1 MNQPSRSM
9 RKLLDSV
16 ATNNEVAALDMMRA
30 VEQLQDE
37 VLRQRLL
44 NMIHRLNQDDID
56 LRMARDDIQG
66 FGAAI
71 LTIRR
76 QAA

>member
-37 VLRQRLL
+37 LL
-44 NMIHRLNQDDID
+44 NMIHRLNQDAID

-66 FGAAI
+66 GAIKLA
-71 LTIRR
+71 
-76 QAA
+76 

>member
-1 MNQPSRSM
+1 M

-16 ATNNEVAALDMMRA
+16 ATNNEVAALDVMRA
-30 VEQLQDE
+30 AEQLQQDE

-44 NMIHRLNQDDID
+44 NLIHRLNQDAND

-66 FGAAI
+66 GIIKRA
-71 LTIRR
+71 
-76 QAA
+76 

>member
-1 MNQPSRSM
+1 MNRPSRSM

-30 VEQLQDE
+30 VEQIKDE

-44 NMIHRLNQDDID
+44 NMTQPGRY
-56 LRMARDDIQG
+56 
-66 FGAAI
+66 
-71 LTIRR
+71 
-76 QAA
+76 

>member
-1 MNQPSRSM
+1 M

-44 NMIHRLNQDDID
+44 NMIHRLNQDAID

-66 FGAAI
+66 GGIKLA
-71 LTIRR
+71 
-76 QAA
+76 

>member
-1 MNQPSRSM
+1 M

-30 VEQLQDE
+30 AEQLQDE

-44 NMIHRLNQDDID
+44 NMIHRLNQDAMD
-56 LRMARDDIQG
+56 LRAARDDIQG
-66 FGAAI
+66 GAIKLA
-71 LTIRR
+71 
-76 QAA
+76 

>member
-1 MNQPSRSM
+1 MNRPSRSM

-44 NMIHRLNQDDID
+44 NMIHRLNQDAID
-56 LRMARDDIQG
+56 LRTARDDIQG
-66 FGAAI
+66 AAI
-71 LTIRR
+71 KL
-76 QAA
+76 A